1 MRRLLFPLLFLLV
14 CVPAALAGGSAV
26 GDGALSVLN
35 ANGTITVIG
44 KGTIYGQ
51 VDKGT
56 LTVTDPDPT
65 DGPMQVVGATH
76 THPAG
81 GHVTVYSGKNITF
94 REVGGRYK
102 LVISASTG
110 IDFLAVGVGKA
121 WLKADPT
128 AGDPGI
134 YTVDGKKQ
142 QALPVAPAVAPPAGT
157 VWPGLVV
164 PFGVQPTTTTTTT
177 TP

>member
-1 MRRLLFPLLFLLV
+1 MDRSIREPSPSPTPTRPTGP
-14 CVPAALAGGSAV
+14 CRSSAPSTR
-26 GDGALSVLN
+26 AR
-35 ANGTITVIG
+35 
-44 KGTIYGQ
+44 
-51 VDKGT
+51 
-56 LTVTDPDPT
+56 
-65 DGPMQVVGATH
+65 
-76 THPAG
+76 AG
-81 GHVTVYSGKNITF
+81 GHVTIYSGKNITF

-102 LVISASTG
+102 IVISASTG

-157 VWPGLVV
+157 MWPGLVV

>member
-1 MRRLLFPLLFLLV
+1 MRRLLFSLLFILV

-35 ANGTITVIG
+35 ANGT
-44 KGTIYGQ
+44 
-51 VDKGT
+51 
-56 LTVTDPDPT
+56 VTDPDLT
-65 DGPMQVVGATH
+65 DGPMQVVGAEH
-76 THPAG
+76 TRPAG
-81 GHVTVYSGKNITF
+81 GHVTVYSGKDITF

-102 LVISASTG
+102 LVISAATG

-121 WLKADPT
+121 WLKADPS
-128 AGDPGI
+128 AGDPGA

-164 PFGVQPTTTTTTT
+164 PFGVQPTTTA
-177 TP
+177 TPITQ

>member
-1 MRRLLFPLLFLLV
+1 MRRLLFTLLFILV
-14 CVPAALAGGSAV
+14 CVPAALAGGSAT
-26 GDGALSVLN
+26 GDGALSVLK

-76 THPAG
+76 TRPAG

-102 LVISASTG
+102 LVISGATG

-121 WLKADPT
+121 WLKADAS
-128 AGDPGI
+128 AGDPGTF
-134 YTVDGKKQ
+134 TVDGAKKQ
-142 QALPVAPAVAPPAGT
+142 PLPVTPAVAPPAGT
-157 VWPGLVV
+157 IWPGLAVQ
-164 PFGVQPTTTTTTT
+164 FGVQPATATTTSQ
-177 TP
+177 